1 MGDVC
6 NKELLNKGLLIVIS
20 GPSGVGKGTICKELV
35 KRYNYSI
42 SVSATTRSPREGE
55 VDGVN
60 YYFLDKETF
69 NTKIE
74 NDEFLEYAEVYGNYY
89 GTLKSE
95 VDKKLSNSNNIIL
108 EIDIQGTLQVQKH
121 YENAVYIFLL
131 PPSINELKN
140 RILKRGSETESSFNL
155 RFSSVSEEIKY
166 MCKYDYAVIN
176 DDIESAIEK
185 INSIINTEMSRISR
199 MNLEKFL
206 GEYTF

>member
-1 MGDVC
+1 MGEIC
-6 NKELLNKGLLIVIS
+6 NKDLLNKGLLIVIS

-35 KRYNYSI
+35 KKYDYNI

-60 YYFLDKETF
+60 YYFLDKDSF
-69 NTKIE
+69 KYKIS
-74 NDEFLEYAEVYGNYY
+74 NNEFLEYAEVYGNYY
-89 GTLKSE
+89 GTLRSE
-95 VDKKLSNSNNIIL
+95 VEKKLNNSNNIIL

-166 MCKYDYAVIN
+166 MKNYDYAVVN
-176 DDIESAIEK
+176 DDVDTTVEK
-185 INSIINTEMSRISR
+185 VHSIINTEMSRISR
-199 MNLEKFL
+199 MNLDKFL
-206 GEYTF
+206 GEYTL

>member
-1 MGDVC
+1 MGEIC
-6 NKELLNKGLLIVIS
+6 NRDLLSKGLLIVIS
-20 GPSGVGKGTICKELV
+20 GPSGVGKGTVCKELV
-35 KRYNYSI
+35 KKYDYNI

-60 YYFLDKETF
+60 YYFLDKESF
-69 NTKIE
+69 RNKVS
-74 NDEFLEYAEVYGNYY
+74 NNEFLEYAEVYGNCY
-89 GTLKSE
+89 GTLRSE
-95 VDKKLSNSNNIIL
+95 VENKLNNSNNIIL

-166 MCKYDYAVIN
+166 MAKYDYAVVN
-176 DDIESAIEK
+176 DDVDNTVEK
-185 INSIINTEMSRISR
+185 IHSIINTEMSRISR
-199 MNLEKFL
+199 MNLDKFL
-206 GEYTF
+206 GEYTL